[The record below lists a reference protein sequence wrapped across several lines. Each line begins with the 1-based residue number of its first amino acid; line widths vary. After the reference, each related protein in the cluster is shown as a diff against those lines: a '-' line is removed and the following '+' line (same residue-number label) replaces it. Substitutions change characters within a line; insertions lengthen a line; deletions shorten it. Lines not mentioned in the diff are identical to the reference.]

1 MKSKFTGILT
11 LFLAFFIQFSFA
23 QEKTITGT
31 VTSSGDGL
39 PLPGASVV
47 IGGTTKGTQTDLDG
61 RYTIIAN
68 KGEKLA
74 FTFIGMTPQ
83 TIVVGDASVINV
95 KMAADLV
102 IESVQIDQY
111 RKITPRTSV
120 VAFKVIDADFAE
132 QRANAN
138 VLQSLQGQIAGV
150 NISAGSGQPG
160 ATPTIIIRG
169 VGSIHGSTDPLFVID
184 GMPVDATI
192 FRTLNPN
199 DIKTFTTLK
208 DAAATSI
215 YGNRGANGV
224 IVITTKRGSYNEDL
238 QFRYVVQT
246 GFSEMQDLNI
256 ELMNSSQI
264 LNFQKQNGKGM
275 GASMSQWEIDQLSG
289 NTNTYWTDVFFRTA
303 ATQQHDLSIS
313 SGSEKTSNYTSLSY
327 LDQQGIFVG
336 SDFKRFNLRNNFS
349 GRTAN
354 DKFNYSFNVNV
365 GYSKSGNVPSAG
377 TQGVYFNPFRSALHG
392 LPYISAYDPDGS
404 RTLYGGLTPGGQFDG
419 SHAPIVLMNSMAMN
433 TNKTDELRL
442 LGGFNASYELVKNV
456 TAGVNLTSIYT
467 GRSGLTILH
476 PKSILGPFQTNEE
489 AQYGGIHTENGNRDF
504 SFNALYSLGYSNTFN
519 DKHTFGVAAYMEY
532 NKRHYNSF
540 GFQQRGLDPRFVG
553 VGAGFIPGQTLDANT
568 GEREYIPTV
577 SSVKYTTGMM
587 SYFAQASYD
596 FDQKYSVNATIR
608 RDGSFR
614 FVDDYKWG
622 TFWSAGAAWNIDKEA
637 FMNNSNL
644 FSYLKLRAS
653 YGTSG
658 NQYIGGGE
666 YDGLSVVRNLYGN
679 GSGYGGSVGAYPT
692 SIANTDARW
701 ETIEQLNVGLDFG
714 LLNGKLQGS
723 IDFYNKLTKDLY
735 NQIPLSYIN
744 ATSAIMG
751 NVGELENRGVEL
763 DLKYNVFKNED
774 WNIIVNA
781 NGSYNKNKILSLH
794 ESFNGLLNSGGS
806 TALGEGHSI
815 GSYYVSQ
822 YIGVNPS
829 NGNPLFLDIDG
840 NPTEKLVD
848 ANRKFIGKSYI
859 PVWQGGFGTFVGYRG
874 FEFSTQWSWMADV
887 YRMNMDYAQLE
898 DSSSISDYNKTTSLL
913 NAWQNV
919 GDITDVPRVGTGI
932 TDIDHVNMSDR
943 YVEDSSFLR
952 LRNISFGYSFSKEK
966 LEKTPFT
973 GLKFFVQGENLL
985 TFSSYRGWDVESG
998 FRGTENA
1005 QYPTPKI
1012 YTLGVVVNF

>member
-61 RYTIIAN
+61 RYTIMAN
-68 KGEKLA
+68 KGDKLA
-74 FTFIGMTPQ
+74 FTFIGMAPQ

-95 KMAADLV
+95 KMAADMA
-102 IESVQIDQY
+102 IEAVQIDVY
-111 RKITPRTSV
+111 RKMTPRTSV
-120 VAFKVIDADFAE
+120 VAIKTIDADFVE
-132 QRANAN
+132 ERANAN

-160 ATPTIIIRG
+160 ATPNIVIRG
-169 VGSIHGSTDPLFVID
+169 VGSINGSTDPLFVID

-224 IVITTKRGSYNEDL
+224 IVITTKKGAFNEDL
-238 QFRYVVQT
+238 QFRYVAQS
-246 GFSEMQDLNI
+246 GFSQMQNLNI

-264 LNFQKQNGKGM
+264 LNFQKQYGQGD
-275 GASMSQWEIDQLSG
+275 GANMSQWEIDQLSK

-354 DKFNYSFNVNV
+354 DKFNYNFNLNV
-365 GYSKSGNVPSAG
+365 GYSKSGNVPNAG
-377 TQGVYFNPFRSALHG
+377 SQQVYFNPFRAALHG
-392 LPYISAYDPDGS
+392 LPFMSPYDADGS
-404 RTLYGGLTPGGQFDG
+404 TTIYGGLTPGGQFD
-419 SHAPIVLMNSMAMN
+419 SQHVPLILLNSMSMN

-442 LGGFNASYELVKNV
+442 IGGFNANYEVIKNI
-456 TAGVNLTSIYT
+456 TAGINLTSIYT

-476 PKSILGPFQTNEE
+476 PQSILGPFQTNEE
-489 AQYGGIHTENGNRDF
+489 AQYGGIHTESGNRDF
-504 SFNALYSLGYSNTFN
+504 SFNGLYSLGYANTFAE
-519 DKHTFGVAAYMEY
+519 KHNVSVAAYMEY
-532 NKRHYNSF
+532 NKRHFNSF
-540 GFQQRGLDPRFVG
+540 GFQQRGIDPRFVG
-553 VGAGFIPGQTLDANT
+553 VDAGFIPGQTIDVNT

-577 SSVKYTTGMM
+577 NSKKYTTGML
-587 SYFAQASYD
+587 SYFAQGSYD
-596 FDQKYSVNATIR
+596 FDQKYSVSATIR
-608 RDGSFR
+608 RDGTFR

-622 TFWSAGAAWNIDKEA
+622 TFWSAGAAWNIDKEG
-637 FMNNSNL
+637 FMENSGI
-644 FSYLKLRAS
+644 SYLKLRAS

-658 NQYIGGGE
+658 NQYIAGGE

-679 GSGYGGSVGAYPT
+679 GTGYGGSVGAFPT

-701 ETIEQLNVGLDFG
+701 ETVKQFNVGIDFG
-714 LLNGKLQGS
+714 VMNDKLQGS
-723 IDFYNKLTKDLY
+723 IDFYNKLTTDLF
-735 NQIPLSYIN
+735 NPIPISLTN
-744 ATSAIMG
+744 ATSEIYG
-751 NVGELENRGVEL
+751 NVGELENKGVEL
-763 DLKYNVFKNED
+763 DLKYNIFKNAD
-774 WNIIVNA
+774 WNFIVTA
-781 NGSYNKNKILSLH
+781 NGSFNKNKILSLH

-806 TALGEGHSI
+806 TAIAEGQSI

-822 YIGVNPS
+822 YIGVNPA

-840 NPTEKLVD
+840 NPTEKLID
-848 ANRKFIGKSYI
+848 ANRVFIGKSFI
-859 PVWQGGFGTFVGYRG
+859 PVWQGGFGTFASYRG

-898 DSSSISDYNKTTSLL
+898 DSSSISNYNKTVSLL

-919 GDITDVPRVGTGI
+919 GDVTDVPRVGTGI

-952 LRNISFGYSFSKEK
+952 LRNISIGYSFSKDQ
-966 LEKTPFT
+966 LAKTPFT
-973 GLKFFVQGENLL
+973 GLKFFAQGENLL